1 MLIFAAQFH
10 PMNVEQEYQ
19 QELAKVEQSDFTHS
33 WVSSSGF
40 LFYLHVGCLVAFLF
54 GASFMLFTKRFEK
67 IDVPVQ
73 ESTLYTPK
81 YK

>member
-1 MLIFAAQFH
+1 
-10 PMNVEQEYQ
+10 MNAEQEYQ
-19 QELAKVEQSDFTHS
+19 QEVAKVEKRDFTHS

-67 IDVPVQ
+67 INVPVQ